1 MGQDASGPTRI
12 AMQVYLRMQEARAS
26 VYGYVEHIVCW
37 RRIKIS
43 AYIEYG
49 DTIAFHPGWY
59 VKEIM
64 DESNFDDEDFAG
76 MLGMTAEE
84 LRLVVSVKRI
94 LRLILL

>member
-1 MGQDASGPTRI
+1 M
-12 AMQVYLRMQEARAS
+12 
-26 VYGYVEHIVCW
+26 
-37 RRIKIS
+37 S

-64 DESNFDDEDFAG
+64 DESNLDDEDFAG

-84 LRLVVSVKRI
+84 LRLVVSGEKDITAYIAVKLSEMLGTSKEFWLNLQKHYLFVFFR
-94 LRLILL
+94 